1 MKTFVINLD
10 RHPERLGH
18 MRDQLSDVGF
28 ERVAAVDGAK
38 KPEATIGLTRFELA
52 CLESHRNAWRLF
64 LARRDAHACFL
75 EDDVHLWPD
84 FEALLTVGDWI
95 PLDAHS
101 VKLDTYLQKVKL
113 GEQRAVFGGR
123 AVARLYS
130 RHESSAAYI
139 LSREGAERYL
149 ELTAHPALPADYSL
163 FPTSPRR
170 IGLHI
175 YQLTPA
181 VAVQDHLLQSHDGG
195 GGFPTAMAAGG
206 SGRRRPTVVG
216 KLLREGSRLVGQV
229 AEIPEAIY
237 LHAFV
242 RPVTTT
248 VGFGSAGM

>member
-1 MKTFVINLD
+1 MKTYVINLD
-10 RHPERLGH
+10 RHPERLAH

-28 ERVAAVDGAK
+28 ERVAAVDGAAS
-38 KPEATIGLTRFELA
+38 PETTMGLTRFELA

-64 LARRDAHACFL
+64 LTRRDAHACFL

-84 FEALLTVGDWI
+84 FGALVSVADWI

-113 GEQRAVFGGR
+113 GEKLAVFGGR
-123 AVARLYS
+123 AMARLYS

-139 LSREGAERYL
+139 LSRKGAERYL

-181 VAVQDHLLQSHDGG
+181 VAIQDHLLQPHGG
-195 GGFPTAMAAGG
+195 GGAFPTAMTAGG
-206 SGRRRPTVVG
+206 SGRRRPTIVG

-229 AEIPEAIY
+229 AEIPETIY
-237 LHAFV
+237 LRAFV

-248 VGFGSAGM
+248 VGFG